1 MGVDLEKPGGENQFV
16 TATMDGSMPAAEMR
30 LPEGQG
36 DRGKPGGV
44 GRQLWMASK
53 LVPKENDVFYF
64 L

>member
-36 DRGKPGGV
+36 DGEARRSWKTVMDGLQIGP
-44 GRQLWMASK
+44 
-53 LVPKENDVFYF
+53 
-64 L
+64 